1 MDNSIARS
9 AASYYKSQRF
19 SLILN
24 DRFNFLFFFVLCWP
38 GFLFK
43 VWNTWLNL
51 TYSRPWTVWA
61 VLRTR
66 INSNKICSKLNII
79 LVKITQFSVISMTCL
94 CSEKVIYFLLLDRKK
109 RKPSYED
116 DTEVMVRARCGSS
129 DPPRKRIDHCKM
141 NGVCYSQLSEGSPIT
156 PRRNLYRLV
165 IEIISIHAVC
175 NQNSVWKSTIL

>member
-79 LVKITQFSVISMTCL
+79 LVKI
-94 CSEKVIYFLLLDRKK
+94 
-109 RKPSYED
+109 
-116 DTEVMVRARCGSS
+116 
-129 DPPRKRIDHCKM
+129 
-141 NGVCYSQLSEGSPIT
+141 N
-156 PRRNLYRLV
+156 
-165 IEIISIHAVC
+165 
-175 NQNSVWKSTIL
+175 TILCDFNDLSLFRKSDIFPASWSEEEKTVLRRWHGGDGTGQVRIFRPSQEENRPLQDERSLLQST